1 MKKIRE
7 FATLCGTTEK
17 TIRYYD
23 RIGLLEARYT
33 DPENGYRYYSDE
45 QKHNYTVIRL
55 FQEMGFTLEEIKN
68 ELIGWMRNGFSK
80 SCDREKRS

>member
-17 TIRYYD
+17 TLRYYD

-33 DPENGYRYYSDE
+33 DPGNGYRYYSDE
-45 QKHNYTVIRL
+45 QKHKYRLIRL
-55 FQEMGFTLEEIKN
+55 FQEMGFTLEEIKTDLLGQT
-68 ELIGWMRNGFSK
+68 EEHVSQ
-80 SCDREKRS
+80 S